1 MHQDASP
8 IALGDWRDTLGHDFT
23 GDAEYRVAFDLSGP
37 EAARAPTLDLG
48 QVWGVAEVVLN
59 GVPLGR
65 RAWEPFRLDLDGAAK
80 AGTNTLSVTVTN
92 TMANQFLHTRK
103 LDRWP
108 DNVLGIYHKQCLA
121 LEHGCTRSGLYGPVS
136 IGLSGGTS

>member
-1 MHQDASP
+1 MEDVHEDASP
-8 IALGDWRDTLGHDFT
+8 TALGDWGDALGHDFA
-23 GDAEYRVAFDLSGP
+23 GDAEYRVEFELGGSD
-37 EAARAPTLDLG
+37 AARVSMLDLG
-48 QVWGVAEVVLN
+48 EVWGVAEVVLN

-65 RAWEPFRLDLDGAAK
+65 RAWEPFRLDLKGAAT
-80 AGTNTLSVTVTN
+80 AGINTLQVTVTN

-121 LEHGCTRSGLYGPVS
+121 LEQGCTRSGLYGPV
-136 IGLSGGTS
+136 GLNLT